1 MEYLCLLDDVGKAC
15 KRMVPVLRFFS
26 VFSLDVTRVLKD
38 GMFEGKE
45 GGLLRG
51 KRRSSRKSNLQKA
64 RSLFLP
70 KATNLVS
77 RRILNL
83 SFVLSL
89 EEKLALKMKV
99 QWKNR
104 CMALNDYVLQYSF
117 GD

>member
-1 MEYLCLLDDVGKAC
+1 MEYLCLFDDVGKAC
-15 KRMVPVLRFFS
+15 KPMVPVLRFFS
-26 VFSLDVTRVLKD
+26 VFFLDVTRVLKD

-51 KRRSSRKSNLQKA
+51 KRRPSRKSNLKKA

-70 KATNLVS
+70 QATNLVS

-89 EEKLALKMKV
+89 DEKLALKMKV

-104 CMALNDYVLQYSF
+104 CTLLN
-117 GD
+117 GIE

>member
-1 MEYLCLLDDVGKAC
+1 MEYLCHLDDVGKAY
-15 KRMVPVLRFFS
+15 KHMVPVLRFYF
-26 VFSLDVTRVLKD
+26 LDVTRVLKD

-45 GGLLRG
+45 GGSLRG
-51 KRRSSRKSNLQKA
+51 KRRSSRKSNLKKA

-70 KATNLVS
+70 QATNLVS

-83 SFVLSL
+83 SFVVSL

-104 CMALNDYVLQYSF
+104 CTLLN
-117 GD
+117 GIE

>member
-1 MEYLCLLDDVGKAC
+1 
-15 KRMVPVLRFFS
+15 
-26 VFSLDVTRVLKD
+26 
-38 GMFEGKE
+38 MFEGKE

-51 KRRSSRKSNLQKA
+51 KRRSSRKSNLKKS

>member
-15 KRMVPVLRFFS
+15 KRMVPVPRFFS
-26 VFSLDVTRVLKD
+26 VFFLDVTRVLKD

-51 KRRSSRKSNLQKA
+51 KRRSSRKSNLKKA
-64 RSLFLP
+64 RSLFLTQ
-70 KATNLVS
+70 AINLVS

-99 QWKNR
+99 QWKNH
-104 CMALNDYVLQYSF
+104 CTLLN
-117 GD
+117 GIE